1 MHIYVLN
8 DIILLILKG
17 DNEMKD
23 VILDTIIDSLRLLPF
38 LFITLFIIQ
47 LIEHKMDGRSEGILK
62 SSKKVG
68 PLLGGFFGLIPQCGF
83 SVMATNLY
91 VSRVITLGTLIS
103 VYLATSDEMIP
114 IFISHEASAGIILK
128 ILLIKFIIGTVWGF
142 IIDRIITIKR
152 SDSVNMEKLKEEHCH
167 KGIFV
172 ESLVHTLKIFVF
184 IFVISFILNVIMY
197 AKGNE
202 VLSNIFMNNKVFGVM
217 LSSVIGMI
225 PNCSASV
232 LMCEL
237 YFNDV
242 ISFGSMMA
250 GLLCGSGASLLV
262 LFKENKRFKENVGI
276 ILILFLIGFA
286 SGLII
291 DLI

>member
-1 MHIYVLN
+1 
-8 DIILLILKG
+8 
-17 DNEMKD
+17 MKD
-23 VILDTIIDSLRLLPF
+23 VILDTIIDSLKLLPF

-47 LIEHKMDGRSEGILK
+47 LTSHKMDGRSEGILK

-68 PLLGGFFGLIPQCGF
+68 PLLGGLFGLIPQCGF

-142 IIDRIITIKR
+142 IIDRIITIK
-152 SDSVNMEKLKEEHCH
+152 SSNSVNMEKLQEEHCH

-172 ESLVHTLKIFVF
+172 ESLVHTLKIFAF
-184 IFVISFILNVIMY
+184 ILVISFVLNVIMY

-276 ILILFLIGFA
+276 ILILFLIGFT